1 MTFSRRKAIQAA
13 GAVALATPF
22 AALPAIAGDWPIAG
36 LIDPLVAL
44 DIEHREVNAA
54 WLAASGTG
62 DLSPEQE
69 ALGDRQCDLVDQLAN
84 TPATSWEGVLVKL
97 RYVFEYLDGTS
108 DIGAVHSFQRD
119 AIEAIERFA
128 MPAAESPCVL
138 APAGASHAGGDAV
151 TPGRRGD

>member
-1 MTFSRRKAIQAA
+1 MERLA
-13 GAVALATPF
+13 GH
-22 AALPAIAGDWPIAG
+22 LPRSTQP
-36 LIDPLVAL
+36 DPLVAL

-54 WLAASGTG
+54 WLAGSGTG
-62 DLSPEQE
+62 ELSPEQE
-69 ALGDRQCDLVDQLAN
+69 ALGDRQCEIVDQLAD

-128 MPAAESPCVL
+128 MPAAE
-138 APAGASHAGGDAV
+138 
-151 TPGRRGD
+151 